1 MPARLGSQSRLGS
14 DSPELRRLTTLRA
27 VSSDNG
33 EDKTDHA
40 PEAEDR
46 IVQQTA
52 SMMSSREI
60 LSETRSAL
68 KTGPQNGIGSD
79 LQLSNKLLEANKP
92 RKFLHFNE
100 ISSSLPS
107 YNNHKRQNRYTFC
120 NFCLH

>member
-27 VSSDNG
+27 PVSSDNG

-40 PEAEDR
+40 PEDK
-46 IVQQTA
+46 IVQRTA

-60 LSETRSAL
+60 FSETRSAL

-79 LQLSNKLLEANKP
+79 LKLSNKLLEDNKP
-92 RKFLHFNE
+92 RKFLQFNE
-100 ISSSLPS
+100 LSSSLPS
-107 YNNHKRQNRYTFC
+107 YNNQKRQHRYTFC
-120 NFCLH
+120 NVGLH